1 MTVLIKLGLRIL
13 HVYKGFFRKVILKC
27 FFFSSEH
34 TKVNKKSSMHAF
46 LCKIYKR

>member
-13 HVYKGFFRKVILKC
+13 HVYKGFFRKVILKY

-34 TKVNKKSSMHAF
+34 TKVNKKKFNACLPMQD
-46 LCKIYKR
+46 L